1 MPAVELKDIAIRYR
15 KTNGLFRTESY
26 WPLKDVSLRV
36 MQGETLGIIGK
47 NGVGKSTLLQLLAGI
62 LSPDRGEIITHVER
76 TSLLSL
82 QVGFVPFLSGRIN
95 AIMSGMLLGFRRR
108 EMLRLMPEVIRFSE
122 LENFIDQ
129 PVRTYS
135 AGMRARLGFS
145 IAHHL
150 NPDLLLIDEV
160 LGVGDASFREKSSSV
175 IREKIRSNQSVVLVS
190 HNPAVLREL
199 CDRVVW
205 LSEGRVHREGA
216 PDLVLQE
223 YIRTVSSNKQ

>member
-1 MPAVELKDIAIRYR
+1 MPAVELIDIAIRYR
-15 KTNGLFRTESY
+15 RKNGVFRTESY
-26 WPLKDVSLRV
+26 WPLKNISLQV
-36 MQGETLGIIGK
+36 MQGETLGIIGR

-62 LSPDRGEIITHVER
+62 LSPDRGEIINHVER

-95 AIMSGMLLGFRRR
+95 AIMSGMLLGFRRK

-122 LENFIDQ
+122 LESFIDQ

-160 LGVGDASFREKSSSV
+160 LGVGDASFREKSSAV
-175 IREKIRSNQSVVLVS
+175 IREKICSNQSVVLVS

-199 CDRVVW
+199 CDRVIW
-205 LSEGRVHREGA
+205 LREGRVHQEGA
-216 PDLVLQE
+216 PAQVLQE
-223 YIRTVSSNKQ
+223 YIGAVSSKKQ